1 MERNQ
6 AIGLVSCYAGES
18 ISLPKGSKVHH
29 AILDG
34 GDVVLSYSAPPTL
47 FQEEVELWWVEM
59 RESFTTGEAWQPVG
73 VGRLYKQNLVIA
85 VLRLEEDDEDTQED
99 IPKSS

>member
-6 AIGLVSCYAGES
+6 AVGLVSCHAGAT
-18 ISLPKGSKVHH
+18 IPLPKGSKVHH

-34 GDVVLSYSAPPTL
+34 GDVVLSYSAPNLTSK
-47 FQEEVELWWVEM
+47 EKDLWWVEL
-59 RESFTTGEAWQPVG
+59 RESFVTGEAWQPVG

-99 IPKSS
+99 IQKSS

>member
-6 AIGLVSCYAGES
+6 AVGLVSCHAGAT
-18 ISLPKGSKVHH
+18 IPLPKGSKVHH

-34 GDVVLSYSAPPTL
+34 GDVVLSYSAPNLTSK
-47 FQEEVELWWVEM
+47 ETDLWWVEL

-85 VLRLEEDDEDTQED
+85 VLCLEEDDEDTQED
-99 IPKSS
+99 IQKSS

>member
-6 AIGLVSCYAGES
+6 AIGLVTCHAGEF

-34 GDVVLSYSAPPTL
+34 GDVVLSYSSPTL
-47 FQEEVELWWVEM
+47 TSKEQDLWWVAM
-59 RESFTTGEAWQPVG
+59 RESFITGEAWQPVG

>member
-1 MERNQ
+1 MERNK

-18 ISLPKGSKVHH
+18 ISLPRGSTIHH

-34 GDVVLSYSAPPTL
+34 GEIVLSYSAPKLTSK
-47 FQEEVELWWVEM
+47 EKDLWWVEL

-85 VLRLEEDDEDTQED
+85 VLSLEEDDEDTQED